1 MAQGVVKSHLSDS
14 THYQLVWFLKY
25 AYGWKLQ
32 IFPAFSSVQSL
43 RSQVQ
48 NSLLSTLPIKRFYV
62 FKTKFR
68 KSFVFCWLFARGI
81 TMNQAEKMCHRE
93 REESN
98 RMASHLYGAIQKGQ
112 IYSLTQPPI
121 WRAMLKSTEGCS
133 ALPGNRIFHSIYIP

>member
-1 MAQGVVKSHLSDS
+1 MAQGVMKSHLSGS

-25 AYGWKLQ
+25 AYGWKRQ

-48 NSLLSTLPIKRFYV
+48 NSLLSTLPIKWFYV
-62 FKTKFR
+62 FMTKFR
-68 KSFVFCWLFARGI
+68 KRFVFCWLFARNI
-81 TMNQAEKMCHRE
+81 TMNQAEEMCHRK
-93 REESN
+93 REESS

-133 ALPGNRIFHSIYIP
+133 ALPENRIFHSIYIP